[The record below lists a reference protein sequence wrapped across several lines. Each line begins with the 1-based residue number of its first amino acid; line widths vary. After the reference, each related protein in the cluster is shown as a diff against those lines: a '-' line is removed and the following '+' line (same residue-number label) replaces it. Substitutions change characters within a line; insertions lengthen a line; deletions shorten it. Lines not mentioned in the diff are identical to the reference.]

1 MIANLFYNIHR
12 AIYSSAP
19 RLLSS
24 TLLHSANEVRPA
36 NAAAAAAAAAA
47 ALVAAAVAAAVVVAV
62 VAVIAVLIVAAAAV
76 VAAAAAAVA
85 FIAAAYALY
94 GFLNTVK
101 MLDVRCPI
109 LIATFPVLS

>member
-36 NAAAAAAAAAA
+36 VVIVAVVAATAIVAVTGTTATATTTTTAVAAAATTVT
-47 ALVAAAVAAAVVVAV
+47 VAAAVAIVV
-62 VAVIAVLIVAAAAV
+62 IV
-76 VAAAAAAVA
+76 
-85 FIAAAYALY
+85 IAAACALY

-109 LIATFPVLS
+109 LVTICPVVS